1 MLVLTG
7 SETMRNKMIT
17 MASIIAVLLVFGTT
31 SAVARHMND
40 ENMIE
45 SEVTNAMKGDEMMGD
60 MNHNFDRHFI
70 EQMIPHHKEAI
81 LMAEIALQKAEHEEI
96 KQLAEDI
103 ITAQTKEINNMRS
116 WYKLWYG
123 TEVPEDS
130 MGMGKSMMGKDGNI
144 ERLKNADPFDKEF
157 IEQMIPHH
165 QMAVMMAEHALQRAE
180 HEEIKQ
186 LAEDIIA
193 SQTKEINDMRS
204 WYKSWYG
211 TEVPEDSMGMGKCMM
226 DEGIDVEHLK
236 HADHKELI
244 EQMISHH

>member
-130 MGMGKSMMGKDGNI
+130 MGMGK
-144 ERLKNADPFDKEF
+144 
-157 IEQMIPHH
+157 
-165 QMAVMMAEHALQRAE
+165 
-180 HEEIKQ
+180 
-186 LAEDIIA
+186 
-193 SQTKEINDMRS
+193 
-204 WYKSWYG
+204 
-211 TEVPEDSMGMGKCMM
+211 CMM